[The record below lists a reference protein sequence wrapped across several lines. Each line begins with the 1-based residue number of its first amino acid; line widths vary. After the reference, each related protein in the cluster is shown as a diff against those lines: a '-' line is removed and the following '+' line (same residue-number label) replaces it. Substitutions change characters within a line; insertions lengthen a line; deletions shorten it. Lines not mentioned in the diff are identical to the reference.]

1 MGRTTNLIHTDIL
14 LTRRDFLQSSA
25 MAAALLAA
33 GCAVNPVSG
42 ESQLMLMSESEEID
56 IDRQY
61 APYQFSSDYGIAQ
74 DHRLNNYME
83 GVEKAMAPRT
93 HRPKMPYRF
102 KPVNATYVNAYAFP
116 GGSIAATRGILLQ
129 LENEAELAAL
139 LGHEMGHVNARHTAS
154 QMSKGMLT
162 NTLVGGVSI
171 LAASQ
176 GATYGQIA
184 SGLGGLGAGVLLASY
199 SRDNEREADALG
211 LEYMVR
217 SGYNPQGFIGLMDML
232 RSQSKSNP
240 GSIEL
245 MFATHPMSEERYQ
258 TGVATIRDRYAY
270 AKGYPVQKE
279 RYMDNTASLR
289 ALKPAIEALQQGE
302 ELLAKKK
309 YNEAGETLSKA
320 LRLAPSD
327 YTALVTMAKFQFVAN
342 KDYRGAM
349 RYANRARQIYPQ
361 EAQACLVGGLSKIKL
376 KHYDEAYQDFTDY
389 DKNLPG
395 NPSISFFKGYCLE
408 GIQRIQEAG
417 DEYIRYLN
425 KVQEG
430 ENAQYA
436 YRRLIEWGRV
446 RKQ

>member
-1 MGRTTNLIHTDIL
+1 MKKNTNRINTGVLM
-14 LTRRDFLQSSA
+14 TRRDFLQSSA
-25 MAAALLAA
+25 MTAALLAA
-33 GCAVNPVSG
+33 GCATNPVSG
-42 ESQLMLMSESEEID
+42 SSQLMLMSEAEEID

-61 APYQFSSDYGIAQ
+61 APFQFSSDYGISQ
-74 DHRLNNYME
+74 DRQLSSYLE
-83 GVEKAMAPRT
+83 RVGKGMAPKT
-93 HRPKMPYRF
+93 HRPQMPYRF

-116 GGSIAATRGILLQ
+116 GGSIAATRGILLK
-129 LENEAELAAL
+129 LHNEAELASL
-139 LGHEMGHVNARHTAS
+139 LGHELGHVNYRHTAS

-176 GATYGQIA
+176 GATYGQLA
-184 SGLGGLGAGVLLASY
+184 SGIGGLGAGALLASY

-217 SGYNPQGFIGLMDML
+217 SGYSPQGFVGLMDML

-240 GSIEL
+240 SSIEL
-245 MFATHPMSEERYQ
+245 MFSTHPMSEERYQ
-258 TGVATIRDRYAY
+258 TGVATIRDRYQY
-270 AKGYPVQKE
+270 AKGYPLKKE
-279 RYMDNTASLR
+279 RYMDNTSRLR
-289 ALKPAIEALQQGE
+289 AMKPAIDVLQQGE
-302 ELLAKKK
+302 TLLAKKK
-309 YNEAGETLSKA
+309 YNEAGEKLDKA

-327 YTALVTMAKFQFVAN
+327 YTALVTMAKFKILAN
-342 KDYRGAM
+342 KDYQGAR
-349 RYANRARQIYPQ
+349 RYANRARRAYPQ

-376 KHYDEAYQDFTDY
+376 KRYDEAYRDFTDY

-395 NPSISFFKGYCLE
+395 NPSIAFFKGYSLE
-408 GIQRIQEAG
+408 GMQRKQEAG

-436 YRRLIEWGRV
+436 YGRLVEWGRI
-446 RKQ
+446 RQ